1 MYYQEQKVPLIVE
14 LLNVSI
20 LYVYSGVLYIY
31 IERGVKVCAVN
42 KGACVHGVVIM
53 RAAALLPSV
62 YRMVYRLSHG
72 LSVVYRMVYR
82 SLDMACRMYRKRLI
96 MSKYRLM
103 AQRMYSSVDILFSII
118 CVSTTINNENS
129 DAPPAEY
136 ISSSEE
142 ENGTNIWIIDK
153 PVGLVRVVV

>member
-1 MYYQEQKVPLIVE
+1 M
-14 LLNVSI
+14 VS
-20 LYVYSGVLYIY
+20 SS
-31 IERGVKVCAVN
+31 
-42 KGACVHGVVIM
+42 CVQLRCCPASI
-53 RAAALLPSV
+53 AWSIV
-62 YRMVYRLSHG
+62 YRMGYR
-72 LSVVYRMVYR
+72 SVDMVYR